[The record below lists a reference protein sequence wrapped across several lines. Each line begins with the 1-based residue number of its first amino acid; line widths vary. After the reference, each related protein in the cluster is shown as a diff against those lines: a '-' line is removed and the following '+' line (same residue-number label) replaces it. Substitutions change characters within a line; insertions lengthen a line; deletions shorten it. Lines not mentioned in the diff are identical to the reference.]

1 MKAIAAVLC
10 LGVAFAAPS
19 LAQENKRPAAAQKKQ
34 DQRLRDCGA
43 RAGKR
48 TGRERQAF
56 MTACL
61 KGAKL
66 KGPKPKGPKPKG

>member
-1 MKAIAAVLC
+1 MKAWIAAVLC
-10 LGVAFAAPS
+10 LGVVFAAPS
-19 LAQENKRPAAAQKKQ
+19 PAQEKKRPAAAQKKQ

-48 TGRERQAF
+48 TGRERQSF

-61 KGAKL
+61 KGAKPRPR
-66 KGPKPKGPKPKG
+66 KSKR